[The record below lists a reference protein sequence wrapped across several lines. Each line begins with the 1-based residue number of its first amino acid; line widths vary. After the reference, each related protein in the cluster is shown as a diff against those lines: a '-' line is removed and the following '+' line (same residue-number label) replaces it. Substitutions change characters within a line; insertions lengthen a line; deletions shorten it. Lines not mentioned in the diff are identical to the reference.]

1 MKINVL
7 DDKGYVLLRDTMGD
21 DLTPVNAAR
30 VSYDKRSEELTE
42 KDVRLI
48 RFLIKHAH
56 TSPFRHAVMQFEVY
70 APLFVARQWW
80 KHAIGSTYETLTAW
94 NESSRRYVTEEPEFY
109 IPRPHQWRGTPE
121 SNKQGSEGLLIERSK
136 ETADLVTVAMENQV
150 KESIALYEQAQIEGI
165 AAEQARLFLP
175 AYAMYVRFWWTT
187 SLQSVLHF
195 LDLRLEEG
203 AQWEIREYAKAVLTI
218 VKEQFPAVLEAWKE
232 SDEQ

>member
-1 MKINVL
+1 MRINVL

-48 RFLIKHAH
+48 RFLIKHGH

-121 SNKQGSEGLLIERSK
+121 SNKQGSEGLFIESDK
-136 ETADLVTVAMENQV
+136 EKAERITETMETQV
-150 KESIALYEQAQIEGI
+150 KEGVALYEQAMREGI

-203 AQWEIREYAKAVLTI
+203 AQWEIREYAKAVLAI
-218 VKEQFPAVLEAWKE
+218 VKVQFPHVLDAWT
-232 SDEQ
+232 DRGD